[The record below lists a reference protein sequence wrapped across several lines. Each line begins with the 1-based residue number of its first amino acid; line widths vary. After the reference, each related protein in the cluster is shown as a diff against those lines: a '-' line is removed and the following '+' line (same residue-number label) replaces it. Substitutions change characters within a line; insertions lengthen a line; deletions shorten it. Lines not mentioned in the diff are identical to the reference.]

1 VAVAVGALVIGAV
14 GQAVANTELVPASR
28 LLVPFFDISS
38 GRDTFLILVNASR
51 NVRLDGTTFSCAAGG
66 TGVCGPFGVH
76 LEFYG
81 QTCQVINTSTFLT
94 PGDID
99 QFDLAT
105 NPVIAGASTTGG
117 PLGPTTASGAQSGL
131 GGRGWVDIDARFTQ
145 AAIVQRS
152 DPSIQANVLIGTV
165 VITDSPNDFALAYPM
180 ASGIGTSRYGILG
193 RIVRRSADGR
203 ASAWSGRYEPFPPRT
218 FVPVFFAEGTDTQGA
233 NAGTAFT
240 AFLAAAGPADG
251 NWDNSDD
258 GEAPGQSV
266 FNQAPLL
273 QLQATIFDGCE
284 HSISSQVSTHY
295 LNNFLSK
302 IFPAI
307 PARTNWL
314 ASNCVAG
321 EVGTTGAFPGRDI
334 LSQQFDLTPG
344 AGEARGQA
352 LGWID
357 MVNTALSCDL
367 TTPGTGATNCPS
379 YTAASTSTASSTGGS
394 PGTGVGQRRGV
405 VGVIIE
411 NVVNTTIPL
420 HLGDVTRLWGD
431 CTPWEG
437 RQGSPGTVFDFPE
450 AALCE
455 PNTQTLFRCTC
466 SLVDLVEHQDIAAQG
481 NVAAFVASPGLLP

>member
-1 VAVAVGALVIGAV
+1 MALIIGAV

-38 GRDTFLILVNASR
+38 GRDTFLVLVNASR
-51 NVRLDGTTFSCAAGG
+51 NVRLDGTTFACGPGA
-66 TGVCGPFGVH
+66 TGVCGPYGVH

-117 PLGPTTASGAQSGL
+117 PLGPTTASSGQSGL
-131 GGRGWVDIDARFTQ
+131 NGRGWVDIDARFTQ
-145 AAIVQRS
+145 GAIVQRS

-165 VITDSPNDFALAYPM
+165 VITDSSADFALAYPM

-193 RIVRRSADGR
+193 RIVRRDAGGK
-203 ASAWSGRYEPFPPRT
+203 ATNWSGRYEPFPPRV
-218 FVPVFFAEGTDTQGA
+218 FVPAFFAEGTDATGA
-233 NAGTAFT
+233 NAGTVFT

-284 HSISSQVSTHY
+284 HSISSAVSTHY

-302 IFPAI
+302 VFPAI
-307 PARTNWL
+307 PARTQWL

-321 EVGTTGAFPGRDI
+321 EVGTTGSFPGRDF
-334 LSQQFDLTPG
+334 LSQQFDFTAG

-352 LGWID
+352 VGWID
-357 MVNTALSCDL
+357 MVNTALSCDI
-367 TTPGTGATNCPS
+367 TTPGTAASNCPAYS
-379 YTAASTSTASSTGGS
+379 AASTSTASSTGGS

-405 VGVIIE
+405 VGVLIE
-411 NVVNTTIPL
+411 NVVSASIPL

-437 RQGSPGTVFDFPE
+437 RQGPAVSGGDTLLDFPE
-450 AALCE
+450 HALCE
-455 PNTQTLFRCTC
+455 PVTQATFRCTC
-466 SLVDLVEHQDIAAQG
+466 SHVDLVEHQDIAAQG
-481 NVAAFVASPGLLP
+481 NVATFVPSVTSLP